1 MDKRDIQEIVL
12 VGGSTR
18 IPKIQKLLMEFM
30 NGKELNKSVN
40 PDEAVAHGAAV
51 QAAILSGDRSEA
63 IKDVLLV
70 DVAPCPFASIS
81 NSTSI

>member
-40 PDEAVAHGAAV
+40 PDEAVAYGAAR
-51 QAAILSGDRSEA
+51 GDYYYWSWAFHLQKPEY
-63 IKDVLLV
+63 
-70 DVAPCPFASIS
+70 
-81 NSTSI
+81 